1 MSLKED
7 ERRIIVSLELEK
19 ADKTQAQM
27 ELLRKE
33 GVWELVANRLY
44 YALFHTVSALLVND
58 RREVGTH
65 KGAMIRFSEYYV
77 KTGIFNKADGK
88 LYSQLQKLRED
99 GDYNCAIDVDREDI
113 EPMIEP
119 ALNLMHRIKDYILK

>member
-7 ERRIIVSLELEK
+7 ERRIIVGLELEK

-27 ELLRKE
+27 ELLRRE

-88 LYSQLQKLRED
+88 LYSQLQKMRED
-99 GDYNCAIDVDREDI
+99 GDYNCTIDVDREDI
-113 EPMIEP
+113 EPLIEP
-119 ALNLMHRIKDYILK
+119 ALNLILRIKEHIQK